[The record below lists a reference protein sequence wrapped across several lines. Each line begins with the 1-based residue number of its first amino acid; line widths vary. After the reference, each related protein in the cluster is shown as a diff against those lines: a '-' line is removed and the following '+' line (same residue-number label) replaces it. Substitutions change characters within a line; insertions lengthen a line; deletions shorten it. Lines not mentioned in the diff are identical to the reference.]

1 MDAIQVPPTQ
11 TTTSIAVEAK
21 PSISTES
28 LKKILESIQLKM
40 PNTKFK
46 AIAPTPVKGLYA
58 LTSKGGRTF
67 YTDESGRYF
76 ITGIIF
82 DTYTG
87 ATVENQIE
95 GISNNT
101 LNNENLDD

>member
-1 MDAIQVPPTQ
+1 MDTAQVPQIQNTTQ
-11 TTTSIAVEAK
+11 VVKEAK
-21 PSISTES
+21 DATGNET
-28 LKKILESIQLKM
+28 LKKILVAIQLKM
-40 PNTKFK
+40 PNTKFVS
-46 AIAPTPVKGLYA
+46 ISPTPVKGLYS

>member
-1 MDAIQVPPTQ
+1 MDAVQVPQ
-11 TTTSIAVEAK
+11 SQEAV
-21 PSISTES
+21 ISVADNKGAIDREF

-46 AIAPTPVKGLYA
+46 SIAPTPVKGLYA
-58 LTSKGGRTF
+58 LTSKGGRIF

-87 ATVENQIE
+87 ATIENQIE

-101 LNNENLDD
+101 LNVENLDD

>member
-1 MDAIQVPPTQ
+1 MDTIQVPQQQ
-11 TTTSIAVEAK
+11 TTTQVVAEAK
-21 PSISTES
+21 PAVSAEV

-46 AIAPTPVKGLYA
+46 AISATPVKGLYA